1 MCMHYFLGQ
10 NYSKLE
16 LIFLSPATLTGS
28 TGKPGDF
35 STSKCFAS
43 HQGMTKLELM
53 SSTVGDTGNSNEYET
68 PFSTPAIS
76 SGDREA
82 VNGAEDPGP
91 VYTEIQ

>member
-1 MCMHYFLGQ
+1 MQYFLGQ
-10 NYSKLE
+10 SYSKLE
-16 LIFLSPATLTGS
+16 LTSLSPAALTGS

-43 HQGMTKLELM
+43 DQGMTKLELM
-53 SSTVGDTGNSNEYET
+53 SSTVGDTGNCNEYET
-68 PFSTPAIS
+68 PP
-76 SGDREA
+76 GDREA